1 METLWQDMRFGIR
14 VLRKNAGFTV
24 VAVLTLAFGIGANTA
39 LFSVIDA
46 VLLRPLPYPDSDRLV
61 AIALQDVST
70 KYRNFV
76 ISYTKLQRIQSQS
89 QLLEG
94 TAGYYPLP
102 LSLAMHG
109 TPEQVNAAHTT
120 RNLFEVL
127 GVEPA
132 IGRGFLPQEDE
143 EGGGDVAVVTDAFWH
158 RHLGASRDAI
168 GQPIPLDGR
177 NVIVVGVLPPNFR
190 FPFLQTEEPG
200 VWLPRVFKHSLMGPV
215 RVRTGASFVS
225 TVARMKRGVSIN
237 QVESELASI
246 NAAYKRDFPGFA
258 DALKFELAVES
269 AKEAIVGDVRKPLL
283 VLLAAVGVVLLIGCA
298 NVASLLLARA
308 TARRREIGIRTAIGA
323 SRTRLIRQLLTESV
337 VLSLMGGALGILLAY
352 VGVRLLDVLPDSVLP
367 HTNAVGLNLPVLAFT
382 AVLCLVTGIG
392 FGLLPSVTSS
402 RQNVNETLNE
412 ARGSSTQS
420 RRGGRSQALLVMAE
434 VAVAALLVIG
444 AGVLIKSFA
453 KLAGVNPGFD
463 ADNITTFSLKLSE
476 TRYPQP
482 AQRSEFFRR
491 LIEEMKT
498 IPGVQSIAAVQ
509 HLPVSPGGLFIY
521 FCPEGAVCQG
531 LGKDPFISTQIITP
545 DYFKTMHIPL
555 LRGRFFDDHDVA
567 GSNPVVI
574 INETTASRHFSG
586 RDPIGLHITGTRE
599 KIPME
604 IVGLVAD
611 VKSFGVGASAPV
623 EMYQPLEQSPSS
635 TMRVIVRSQG
645 DPAMMLSA
653 ARKKIAQLDPDLPI
667 AGVASMKEVI
677 AASGSVSQSRLTA
690 QFTGTFA
697 LFALLLTA
705 IGIYGVV
712 TYSVAQR
719 TQEMGLRMA
728 LGANR
733 GDVLRLVISQGMR
746 MVLLGI
752 AVGFVAALALTR
764 LIKTLLFG
772 TSATDP
778 LTFACVLLLL
788 VLVAVLAC
796 YVPARRA
803 AALDPLVALRYE

>member
-1 METLWQDMRFGIR
+1 
-14 VLRKNAGFTV
+14 
-24 VAVLTLAFGIGANTA
+24 
-39 LFSVIDA
+39 
-46 VLLRPLPYPDSDRLV
+46 
-61 AIALQDVST
+61 
-70 KYRNFV
+70 
-76 ISYTKLQRIQSQS
+76 
-89 QLLEG
+89 
-94 TAGYYPLP
+94 
-102 LSLAMHG
+102 
-109 TPEQVNAAHTT
+109 
-120 RNLFEVL
+120 
-127 GVEPA
+127 
-132 IGRGFLPQEDE
+132 
-143 EGGGDVAVVTDAFWH
+143 
-158 RHLGASRDAI
+158 
-168 GQPIPLDGR
+168 
-177 NVIVVGVLPPNFR
+177 
-190 FPFLQTEEPG
+190 
-200 VWLPRVFKHSLMGPV
+200 
-215 RVRTGASFVS
+215 
-225 TVARMKRGVSIN
+225 
-237 QVESELASI
+237 
-246 NAAYKRDFPGFA
+246 
-258 DALKFELAVES
+258 
-269 AKEAIVGDVRKPLL
+269 
-283 VLLAAVGVVLLIGCA
+283 
-298 NVASLLLARA
+298 
-308 TARRREIGIRTAIGA
+308 
-323 SRTRLIRQLLTESV
+323 
-337 VLSLMGGALGILLAY
+337 
-352 VGVRLLDVLPDSVLP
+352 
-367 HTNAVGLNLPVLAFT
+367 
-382 AVLCLVTGIG
+382 
-392 FGLLPSVTSS
+392 
-402 RQNVNETLNE
+402 
-412 ARGSSTQS
+412 
-420 RRGGRSQALLVMAE
+420 
-434 VAVAALLVIG
+434 
-444 AGVLIKSFA
+444 
-453 KLAGVNPGFD
+453 
-463 ADNITTFSLKLSE
+463 
-476 TRYPQP
+476 
-482 AQRSEFFRR
+482 
-491 LIEEMKT
+491 EEMKT

-586 RDPIGLHITGTRE
+586 RDPIGLHNTGTLE